1 MSAQELQLYTLTILS
16 YCPLYFERKKSCVK
30 AASGGIHHILD
41 ELKKKPVDLF
51 GFRNFPWVFC
61 KVFLFHLHKYFL
73 EYVFVQ
79 LSHTHFLSI
88 HYIM

>member
-51 GFRNFPWVFC
+51 GFRNFP
-61 KVFLFHLHKYFL
+61 
-73 EYVFVQ
+73 
-79 LSHTHFLSI
+79 
-88 HYIM
+88 